1 MGDREITKKVK
12 DAFDLVDFVSQSV
25 QLKRSGK
32 HYVGLSP
39 FKKEKSPS
47 FTVNPDK
54 QNFFCYSSNQGGDIF
69 DFVMLTQGYSFPEA
83 LDFLAKKAGIQLE
96 RSNLSPQQLAKQ
108 KEAEEERKVLLKL
121 NQFAAKFYQNQLE
134 GAAGGPARDYVKKRG
149 ILPEYQLNFALGYAP
164 DSWTALRDYFIQLK
178 APLLKAYALG
188 LFRTKGGE
196 APKEDGSN
204 LFDTFR
210 NRLIFPIRDLQ
221 GEVLGFGGRWLGANS
236 AETPKYINSLESPL
250 YEKEKVLYNLDQA
263 RKSIRDMGSVVL
275 VEGYMDCLSL
285 VQAGFPNVVANCGT
299 ALTKIQA
306 HTLRKMAPKII
317 CLYDSDEAGKAAAER
332 AMDIFLENEGV
343 PLLCALLEGDAKDPD
358 EFLKQNGE
366 AGRVKMAEI
375 LQNSPALL
383 DLWMEKLVKATPST
397 LQARTES
404 LDKAAKK
411 LARLK
416 EDLWI
421 RTRIPTLARGLSLEE
436 SLVADAIRSYRGTQ
450 SGSSTTQMMGSGSG
464 AHAPRASAPNNA
476 ISTARSGPKPSES
489 GRNLEQKT
497 AGNLKQNSNL
507 GGKTDFGF
515 ERRFLG
521 DLLQHP
527 SWIALLRERHAND
540 AATVLPYLQSTTWR
554 SLLEKF
560 LQPLEKG
567 EFDQS
572 RIEKEMEDSR
582 DNPELRNFFH
592 EVLVRD
598 DGKLPDSDLDA
609 ALKRLKDD
617 FLKTKTLEVQKKIS
631 VAQQEGNSEL
641 VQTLFQEL
649 MSLELTRKTAKN

>member
-1 MGDREITKKVK
+1 LGDREVTLKVK
-12 DAFDLVDFVSQSV
+12 QAFDLVDFVSQTV

-54 QNFFCYSSNQGGDIF
+54 QNFFCYSSSTGGDIF
-69 DFVMLTQGYSFPEA
+69 DFVMLTMGYTFPEA
-83 LDFLAKKAGIQLE
+83 LDFLAKKAGIVIE

-108 KEAEEERKVLLKL
+108 KEAEEERKVLVKL
-121 NQFAAKFYQNQLE
+121 NQFAAKFFQGQLE

-149 ILPEYQLNFALGYAP
+149 ILPEYQLNFAIGYAP

-188 LFRTKGGE
+188 LFRTRGGE
-196 APKEDGSN
+196 PPKEDGSN

-236 AETPKYINSLESPL
+236 AESPKYINSLESPL
-250 YEKEKVLYNLDQA
+250 YEKEKVLYNIDQA
-263 RKSIRDMGSVVL
+263 RKSIRDMGAVVL

-306 HTLRKMAPKII
+306 HALRKMTPKVI

-332 AMDIFLENEGV
+332 AMDIFLENEGI
-343 PLLCALLEGDAKDPD
+343 PLLVAQLDGDAKDPD

-366 AGRVKMAEI
+366 TGRLKMAEI
-375 LQNSPALL
+375 LQNSPALI
-383 DLWMEKLVKATPST
+383 DLWIDRLLKSTPST

-436 SLVADAIRSYRGTQ
+436 SLVADAIRSHRG
-450 SGSSTTQMMGSGSG
+450 SNNSSSRMM
-464 AHAPRASAPNNA
+464 APTNPVARANTSNTANP
-476 ISTARSGPKPSES
+476 TARSGPKPVEN
-489 GRNLEQKT
+489 GRNSEQKNT
-497 AGNLKQNSNL
+497 GNQKQNSSV
-507 GGKTDFGF
+507 GGKSDLGF

-527 SWIALLRERHAND
+527 SWIALLRDRHASD
-540 AATVLPYLQSTTWR
+540 ANVVLPFLLSPTWR
-554 SLLEKF
+554 ALLEKI

-567 EFDQS
+567 EIDQD
-572 RIEKEMEDSR
+572 RIEKEIENSR

-609 ALKRLKDD
+609 ALMRLRDN

-631 VAQQEGNSEL
+631 EAQQEGNTEL
-641 VQTLFQEL
+641 VQSLFQEL